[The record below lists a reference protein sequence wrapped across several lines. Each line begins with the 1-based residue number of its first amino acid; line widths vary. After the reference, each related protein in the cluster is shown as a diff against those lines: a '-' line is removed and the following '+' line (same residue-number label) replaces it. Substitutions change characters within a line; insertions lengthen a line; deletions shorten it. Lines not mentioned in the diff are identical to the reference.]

1 MKIGTWLLSLV
12 QPMIA
17 KILIALGLSAVSIV
31 GVTEAVDALRAQLM
45 SSYSGMPGNFIGLF
59 QLAGGGTAMGMI
71 LGAITTRL
79 MLWQAQKSLQFLG
92 KAQN

>member
-31 GVTEAVDALRAQLM
+31 GVTEAIDALRDQLT
-45 SSYSGMPGNFIGLF
+45 SSYSSMPANFIGLF

>member
-31 GVTEAVDALRAQLM
+31 GVTEAIDALRDQLT
-45 SSYSGMPGNFIGLF
+45 SSYSSMPGNFIGLF